1 MSAPK
6 VRLYVRV
13 CLLSGKRPFLDPVYS
28 ANKKLREGWAIY
40 NDQPQAF
47 ADATYY
53 LRYAQGGKRVWH
65 RLSTDAQQALTA
77 KKQMETR
84 HQAIAEGIAL
94 APVEDGIIRDKSA
107 SGRTLSSAVESY
119 LDEIKLTKKKK
130 TLAAYST
137 ALRYFQESCRKTHLE
152 QIERSDMLRFHAF
165 LRDEK
170 EQSARSCWNK
180 FSNVMSFMKA
190 QGINAGVRKNDWP
203 RYVEDTPEA
212 YEKTDLDKVFA
223 VCDAQEKLY
232 FEFFLM
238 TGMREQEVMHT
249 YWSDVNFTRNTV
261 TVSAKSAFEFTPKM
275 YKGREIPVPRCLIE
289 TLKSAKANATSGCP
303 LLFPTSGCKPHGD
316 FLDILKARAKD
327 AGLIPDDFW
336 LHKFR
341 ATFATWHLQ
350 AGVDL
355 RTVQQWLGHTDL
367 ASTMRYLKPARG
379 AEVQQKV
386 NHTFAEM
393 GGAR

>member
-6 VRLYVRV
+6 VRLYIRV
-13 CLLSGKRPFLDPVYS
+13 VLPDGSRPFLDPVYS
-28 ANKKLREGWAIY
+28 GNQKLKEGWAIY
-40 NDQPQAF
+40 QDQPLRFDEAV
-47 ADATYY
+47 YY
-53 LRYAQGGKRVWH
+53 LRYAKNQKRVYE
-65 RLSTDAQQALTA
+65 RLGSDAQQALTT

-84 HQAIAEGIAL
+84 LRAIAEGIAL
-94 APVEDGIIRDKSA
+94 APVEEGPMSSEGA
-107 SGRTLSSAVESY
+107 PGRTVSSAVESY
-119 LDEIKLTKKKK
+119 LEEISLTKKKK
-130 TLAAYST
+130 TLSAYST
-137 ALRYFQESCRKTHLE
+137 ALRYFQESCKKAYLGE
-152 QIERSDMLRFHAF
+152 IERGDMLRFHAY

-170 EQSARSCWNK
+170 DQTARSCWNK
-180 FSNVMSFMKA
+180 FSNVMSFLKS
-190 QGINAGVRKNDWP
+190 QGANAGVKKNDWP

-212 YEKTDLDKVFA
+212 YEPADLDKLFA

-249 YWSDVNFTRNTV
+249 FWSDVNFNRNTV
-261 TVSAKSAFEFTPKM
+261 TVSAKPLFDFTPKM
-275 YKGREIPVPRCLIE
+275 YKGREIPIPTSLAAS
-289 TLKSAKANATSGCP
+289 LKSAKAQATPGCP
-303 LLFPTSGCKPHGD
+303 LLFPTSGCRPHGD

-327 AGLIPDDFW
+327 AGLNTDDFW

-355 RTVQQWLGHTDL
+355 RTVQMWLGHTDL

-386 NHTFAEM
+386 NNTFNTVQ
-393 GGAR
+393 GSK